1 MMAFQVIWDPLLI
14 GPFLWLAGLAGM
26 GSVAYVLLR
35 QAKVDNL
42 KAFSW
47 VLFISIV
54 AALVFV
60 VADLSR
66 PWNVVNAVT
75 TSFFTG
81 QFGLFR
87 SWMAVGIVLIFV
99 ATVLLFLVVLRH
111 TTNIKMLNAVVDAG
125 WFGVLLAAVGVLVT
139 IYSGF
144 LIAAAPG
151 IPFWNTALIPVLWI
165 LSASVCA
172 LALTEL
178 MIHRDDITKFIV
190 RTGSSLKV
198 AELIA
203 VLALVNLAIYGGTTA
218 AKISGWA
225 LAYGPLAPAFWGGVV
240 AVGMLIPL
248 AIGLI
253 SWRRGNKLLLA
264 TAAILALIG
273 ALILRIVVIQAGV
286 FEPVV

>member
-81 QFGLFR
+81 EFGLFR
-87 SWMAVGIVLIFV
+87 SWMAVGIVLISV

-178 MIHRDDITKFIV
+178 MIHRDDITRFIV
-190 RTGSSLKV
+190 RTGSGLKV

-248 AIGLI
+248 VIGLI
-253 SWRRGNKLLLA
+253 SWRRESKLLLA

>member
-81 QFGLFR
+81 EFGLFR
-87 SWMAVGIVLIFV
+87 SWMAVGIVLISV

-178 MIHRDDITKFIV
+178 MIHRDDITRFIV
-190 RTGSSLKV
+190 RTGSGLKV

>member
-66 PWNVVNAVT
+66 PWNLVNALT

-81 QFGLFR
+81 EFGLFR
-87 SWMAVGIVLIFV
+87 SWMAVGIVLISV
-99 ATVLLFLVVLRH
+99 AMVLLFLVALRH

-178 MIHRDDITKFIV
+178 MIHRDDITRFIV
-190 RTGSSLKV
+190 RTGSGLKV

-248 AIGLI
+248 VIGLI
-253 SWRRGNKLLLA
+253 SWRRESKLLLA

>member
-1 MMAFQVIWDPLLI
+1 
-14 GPFLWLAGLAGM
+14 
-26 GSVAYVLLR
+26 
-35 QAKVDNL
+35 
-42 KAFSW
+42 
-47 VLFISIV
+47 V

-66 PWNVVNAVT
+66 PWNLVNALT

-81 QFGLFR
+81 EFGLFR
-87 SWMAVGIVLIFV
+87 SWMAVGIVLLFV
-99 ATVLLFLVVLRH
+99 AMVLLFLVALRH
-111 TTNIKMLNAVVDAG
+111 TVNIKMLSAVVDAG
-125 WFGVLLAAVGVLVT
+125 WFGVLLAAVGLLVT

-151 IPFWNTALIPVLWI
+151 IPFWNTALIPVLWM

-178 MIHRDDITKFIV
+178 LIHRDDITKFIV
-190 RTGSSLKV
+190 RAGSALKV

-203 VLALVNLAIYGGTTA
+203 VLALVNLAMYGASTA
-218 AKISGWA
+218 AKTSGWA

-240 AVGMLIPL
+240 AVGILIPL
-248 AIGLI
+248 AIGLM
-253 SWRRGNKLLLA
+253 SLRREIKLLLA

-273 ALILRIVVIQAGV
+273 ALILRIVVLQAGV

>member
-1 MMAFQVIWDPLLI
+1 MAFQVIWDPLLI

-81 QFGLFR
+81 EFGLFR
-87 SWMAVGIVLIFV
+87 SWMAVGIVLISV

-178 MIHRDDITKFIV
+178 MIHRDDITRFIV
-190 RTGSSLKV
+190 RTGSGLKV

-253 SWRRGNKLLLA
+253 SWRRENKLLLA

>member
-1 MMAFQVIWDPLLI
+1 MTAFQEIWDPLLI
-14 GPFLWLAGLAGM
+14 GPFLWLAGIAGM
-26 GSVAYVLLR
+26 GAVAYVLLR
-35 QAKVDNL
+35 QVKVDNL
-42 KAFSW
+42 KTFSW

-66 PWNVVNAVT
+66 PWNLVNALT

-81 QFGLFR
+81 EFGLFR
-87 SWMAVGIVLIFV
+87 SWMAVGIVLLSV
-99 ATVLLFLVVLRH
+99 ATLLLFLVALRH
-111 TTNIKMLNAVVDAG
+111 TANIKMLSAVVDAG
-125 WFGVLLAAVGVLVT
+125 WFGVLLAAVGLLVT

-151 IPFWNTALIPVLWI
+151 IPFWNTALIPVLWM

-178 MIHRDDITKFIV
+178 LIHRDDITKFIV
-190 RTGSSLKV
+190 RAGSALKV

-203 VLALVNLAIYGGTTA
+203 VLALVNLAMYGASTA
-218 AKISGWA
+218 AKTSGWA

-240 AVGMLIPL
+240 AVGILIPL
-248 AIGLI
+248 AIGLM
-253 SWRRGNKLLLA
+253 SLRREIKLLLA

-273 ALILRIVVIQAGV
+273 ALILRIVVLQAGV

>member
-1 MMAFQVIWDPLLI
+1 MTAFQEIWNPLLI

-26 GSVAYVLLR
+26 GAVAYVLLR

-47 VLFISIV
+47 VLFIAIV
-54 AALVFV
+54 AATVFV

-66 PWNVVNAVT
+66 PWNLVNALT

-87 SWMAVGIVLIFV
+87 SWMALGIVLLSV
-99 ATVLLFLVVLRH
+99 AMVLLFLVALRH

-125 WFGVLLAAVGVLVT
+125 WFGVLLAAVGLLVT

-178 MIHRDDITKFIV
+178 MIHRDDVTKFTV
-190 RTGSSLKV
+190 RANIALEV

-218 AKISGWA
+218 AKTSGWA
-225 LAYGPLAPAFWGGVV
+225 LTNGPLAPAFWGGVV
-240 AVGMLIPL
+240 AVGILIPF
-248 AIGLI
+248 AIELL
-253 SWRRGNKLLLA
+253 SWRREIKPLLTA
-264 TAAILALIG
+264 AAILALIG
-273 ALILRIVVIQAGV
+273 ALILRIVVLQAGV
-286 FEPVV
+286 FEPVA

>member
-1 MMAFQVIWDPLLI
+1 MIEFQEVWTPLLI

-35 QAKVDNL
+35 QARVDHL

-47 VLFISIV
+47 VLFISVV
-54 AALVFV
+54 AATVFV

-66 PWNVVNAVT
+66 PWNLVNALT

-87 SWMAVGIVLIFV
+87 SWMAVGIVLLSV
-99 ATVLLFLVVLRH
+99 AMLLLFLVALRH
-111 TTNIKMLNAVVDAG
+111 TINIKILNVVVDAG

-151 IPFWNTALIPVLWI
+151 IPFWNTPLLPVLWI
-165 LSASVCA
+165 ISASVCA

-178 MIHRDDITKFIV
+178 MIHRDDITKFTV
-190 RTGSSLKV
+190 RANIALEI

-203 VLALVNLAIYGGTTA
+203 VLALVNIAIYGVSTA
-218 AKISGWA
+218 ARISGWA
-225 LAYGPLAPAFWGGVV
+225 LVYGPLAPAFWGGVV
-240 AVGMLIPL
+240 AVGILIPL
-248 AIGLI
+248 AIELV
-253 SWRRGNKLLLA
+253 SWRREIKPLLTA
-264 TAAILALIG
+264 AAILALIG
-273 ALILRIVVIQAGV
+273 ALILRIVVLQAGV
-286 FEPVV
+286 FEWVA

>member
-1 MMAFQVIWDPLLI
+1 MMAFQEIWVPLLI

-47 VLFISIV
+47 VLFISMV

-66 PWNVVNAVT
+66 PWNLVNAMT

-87 SWMAVGIVLIFV
+87 SWMAVGIVLISV
-99 ATVLLFLVVLRH
+99 AMVLLFLVALRH
-111 TTNIKMLNAVVDAG
+111 TTNIKVLNAVVDAG

-190 RTGSSLKV
+190 RAGSGLKV

-225 LAYGPLAPAFWGGVV
+225 LAYGPLALAFWGGVV

-253 SWRRGNKLLLA
+253 SWRRENKLLLA

-273 ALILRIVVIQAGV
+273 ALLLRIVVLQAGV

>member
-1 MMAFQVIWDPLLI
+1 MTAFQEIWDPLLI
-14 GPFLWLAGLAGM
+14 GPFLWLAGMAGM
-26 GSVAYVLLR
+26 GAVAYVLLR

-42 KAFSW
+42 KTFSW

-66 PWNVVNAVT
+66 PWNLVNALT

-81 QFGLFR
+81 KFGLFR
-87 SWMAVGIVLIFV
+87 SWMAVGIVLLSV
-99 ATVLLFLVVLRH
+99 AALLLFLVALRH
-111 TTNIKMLNAVVDAG
+111 TVNIKMLSAVVDAG
-125 WFGVLLAAVGVLVT
+125 WFGVLLAAVGLLVT

-151 IPFWNTALIPVLWI
+151 VPFWNTALIPVLWL

-178 MIHRDDITKFIV
+178 LIHRDDVAKFTV
-190 RTGSSLKV
+190 RAGTALEV

-218 AKISGWA
+218 ARSSGWA
-225 LAYGPLAPAFWGGVV
+225 LVYGPLAPAFWGGVV
-240 AVGMLIPL
+240 AVGILTPL
-248 AIGLI
+248 AIGLV
-253 SWRRGNKLLLA
+253 SWRREIRLLL
-264 TAAILALIG
+264 TVAAILALIG
-273 ALILRIVVIQAGV
+273 ALILRIVVLQAGV

>member
-1 MMAFQVIWDPLLI
+1 MTAFQEIWDPLLI

-35 QAKVDNL
+35 QTKVDNL

-47 VLFISIV
+47 VLLISIV

-66 PWNVVNAVT
+66 PWNLVNAMT

-87 SWMAVGIVLIFV
+87 SWMAVGIVLILV
-99 ATVLLFLVVLRH
+99 AMVLLFLVALRH
-111 TTNIKMLNAVVDAG
+111 TSNIKMLNAVVDAG

-178 MIHRDDITKFIV
+178 MIHREDITKFIV
-190 RTGSSLKV
+190 RASSGIKV
-198 AELIA
+198 VELIA

-218 AKISGWA
+218 AKTSGWA
-225 LAYGPLAPAFWGGVV
+225 LINGPLAPAFWGGVV
-240 AVGMLIPL
+240 AVGLLIPL
-248 AIGLI
+248 AIDFV
-253 SWRRGNKLLLA
+253 SWRREIRPLL
-264 TAAILALIG
+264 TVAAILALIG
-273 ALILRIVVIQAGV
+273 ALMLRIVVVQAGV
-286 FEPVV
+286 FEPVA

>member
-1 MMAFQVIWDPLLI
+1 MTAFQEIWDPLLI

-60 VADLSR
+60 VADLSL
-66 PWNVVNAVT
+66 PWNLVNALT

-87 SWMAVGIVLIFV
+87 SWMAVGIVLILV
-99 ATVLLFLVVLRH
+99 AMVLLFLVALRH

-125 WFGVLLAAVGVLVT
+125 WFGVLLAAVGLLVT

-151 IPFWNTALIPVLWI
+151 VPFWNTPLLPVLWL

-178 MIHRDDITKFIV
+178 MIHRDDVAKFTV
-190 RTGSSLKV
+190 RAGTALKV

-203 VLALVNLAIYGGTTA
+203 VLALVNLAIYGVNTA
-218 AKISGWA
+218 ASISGWA

-248 AIGLI
+248 AVGLV
-253 SWRRGNKLLLA
+253 SWRREIKPLLTA
-264 TAAILALIG
+264 AAILALIG
-273 ALILRIVVIQAGV
+273 ALILRIVVLQAGV
-286 FEPVV
+286 FEWAA

>member
-1 MMAFQVIWDPLLI
+1 MTAFQEIWDPLLI

-26 GSVAYVLLR
+26 GAVAYVLLR
-35 QAKVDNL
+35 QVKVDNL

-47 VLFISIV
+47 VLFISVV

-66 PWNVVNAVT
+66 PWNVVNALT

-87 SWMAVGIVLIFV
+87 SWMAVGIVLISV
-99 ATVLLFLVVLRH
+99 AMVLLFLVALRH
-111 TTNIKMLNAVVDAG
+111 TVNIKMLSAVVDAG

-190 RTGSSLKV
+190 RAGSGLKV

-203 VLALVNLAIYGGTTA
+203 VLALVNLAIYSGTTA
-218 AKISGWA
+218 AKTSGWA
-225 LAYGPLAPAFWGGVV
+225 LANGPLAPAFWGGVV
-240 AVGMLIPL
+240 AVGILIPL
-248 AIGLI
+248 AIGLV
-253 SWRRGNKLLLA
+253 SWRREIKWLLA
-264 TAAILALIG
+264 VAAILALIG
-273 ALILRIVVIQAGV
+273 ALMLRIVVLQAGV
-286 FEPVV
+286 FEPVA

>member
-1 MMAFQVIWDPLLI
+1 MAFQVIWDPLLI

-47 VLFISIV
+47 VLFVSIV

-66 PWNVVNAVT
+66 PWNIVNALT

-81 QFGLFR
+81 EFGLFR
-87 SWMAVGIVLIFV
+87 SWMAVGIVLISV

-178 MIHRDDITKFIV
+178 MIHRDDITRFIV
-190 RTGSSLKV
+190 RTGSGLKV

-240 AVGMLIPL
+240 TVGMLIPL

-253 SWRRGNKLLLA
+253 SWRRENKLLLA